1 MWFHA
6 GFASS
11 HPADNRTR
19 DNGEQQRWPETD
31 DVVSCRVTV
40 IIRFEWFLN
49 GDSNLTSCSCPWID
63 WYAVSELRL
72 LMKARCFFAAAQTCS
87 PKWRA
92 TVQGWSMTL
101 HKILFMALVAQ
112 ELVTSK
118 PHTLVL
124 LYVLTW
130 RSNHFLYLN
139 KLNAGLYFSL
149 AHITLCTWH
158 IWTRIK

>member
-1 MWFHA
+1 MI
-6 GFASS
+6 
-11 HPADNRTR
+11 
-19 DNGEQQRWPETD
+19 
-31 DVVSCRVTV
+31 SCR
-40 IIRFEWFLN
+40 LCK
-49 GDSNLTSCSCPWID
+49 LTSCRQPNKRQRRTAKVTRD
-63 WYAVSELRL
+63 WWCCVLQSHCDNQIRMILEWRFQSNILHMSMNL
-72 LMKARCFFAAAQTCS
+72 LICSVWAEVADESQMFFAAAQTCS

-118 PHTLVL
+118 SHTLVL

-130 RSNHFLYLN
+130 RSNNFLYLN

-158 IWTRIK
+158 IWTTIK